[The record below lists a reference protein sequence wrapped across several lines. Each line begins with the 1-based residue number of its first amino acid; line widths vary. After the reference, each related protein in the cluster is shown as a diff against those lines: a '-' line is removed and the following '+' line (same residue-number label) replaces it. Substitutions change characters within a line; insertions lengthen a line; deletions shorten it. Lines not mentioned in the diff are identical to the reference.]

1 MDFLWQLFRTTA
13 PLLVTSTGV
22 LVSEYAGV
30 MTIFADGFISFGG
43 FLSYCFMVQTGSPFV
58 SVFFSTAICT
68 VLGYG
73 AAFVTQKLRAN
84 PFLTGLALNIAV
96 TGIISFL
103 SVVFFGTRGVLAS
116 SQYNLPEGAVS
127 GMVWCA
133 WFLSLL
139 VVLMLVFTKAGTYI
153 RITGS
158 APEVMKVR
166 GLSPERW
173 KAVSWAIAA
182 FCAAFAGNLLSIHL
196 GSFVPHLSAGRGWTA
211 LAAVF
216 LGRKKVY
223 GVFLGVLVFGLAE
236 YVGNNVQRIAF
247 FENVPSALLLT
258 LPYIAALL
266 LIGGS
271 KSQKTTE

>member
-1 MDFLWQLFRTTA
+1 MVGCALFLYLI
-13 PLLVTSTGV
+13 VV
-22 LVSEYAGV
+22 I
-30 MTIFADGFISFGG
+30 M
-43 FLSYCFMVQTGSPFV
+43 
-58 SVFFSTAICT
+58 
-68 VLGYG
+68 
-73 AAFVTQKLRAN
+73 LR
-84 PFLTGLALNIAV
+84 
-96 TGIISFL
+96 
-103 SVVFFGTRGVLAS
+103 
-116 SQYNLPEGAVS
+116 
-127 GMVWCA
+127 
-133 WFLSLL
+133 
-139 VVLMLVFTKAGTYI
+139 FTKAGTYI

-216 LGRKKVY
+216 LGRKKAY